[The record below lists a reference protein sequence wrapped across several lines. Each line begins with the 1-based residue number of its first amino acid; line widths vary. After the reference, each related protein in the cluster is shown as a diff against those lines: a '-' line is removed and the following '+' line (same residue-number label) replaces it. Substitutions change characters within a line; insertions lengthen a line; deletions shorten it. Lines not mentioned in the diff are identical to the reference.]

1 MARTILR
8 SLLVLFAFAGVAPA
22 ATPADDPMKKTPEQL
37 MRGIEN
43 EHPSTCYILASKL
56 FETGKKDD
64 AVFWFYVGQ
73 LRFRFHVSAN
83 PNLDPSGEPALL
95 ASLNEVIGRPINEYA
110 FGDLKALADT
120 FARVLAWDQKT
131 PNGFTSTK
139 DHAAEWKKVRD
150 GLGGMRTYVM
160 ENGDTIRAQRKAN
173 GLENRS

>member
-1 MARTILR
+1 MPRRTLW
-8 SLLVLFAFAGVAPA
+8 LFLVLFVFASVAPA
-22 ATPADDPMKKTPEQL
+22 VTSPDDPMKKTPEQL
-37 MRGIEN
+37 MKGIEN
-43 EHPSTCYILASKL
+43 QHPSTYYILATKL
-56 FETGKKDD
+56 FEKGKKDD

-95 ASLNEVIGRPINEYA
+95 ASLNAVIGQPINEYG

-120 FARVLAWDQKT
+120 LARVLSWDEKT

-139 DHAAEWKKVRD
+139 DHAAEWKMVRD
-150 GLGGMRTYVM
+150 GLGELRKHVM
-160 ENGDTIRAQRKAN
+160 ENGDSIRAQRKAN